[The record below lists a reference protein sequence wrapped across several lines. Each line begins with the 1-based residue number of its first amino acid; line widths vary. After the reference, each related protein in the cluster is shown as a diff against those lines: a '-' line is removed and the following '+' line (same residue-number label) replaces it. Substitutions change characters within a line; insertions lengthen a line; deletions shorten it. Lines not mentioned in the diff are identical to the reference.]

1 MPRIIITV
9 PGKKPQPYR
18 FQLDRQLTRFG
29 RGSENDIVTDCPS
42 VSVHHAEME
51 RVEGGF
57 RLRDL
62 DSTNGTKLDGK
73 RKKIIDLREGMDIKL
88 GDVIFEFQLSEEE
101 QEALAREKP
110 LEESPIIAEP
120 VEDEEPVSRDEE
132 KPKRKPSRDRAA
144 KPVESTA
151 QPSVL
156 VSFLLTLLFF
166 VLVIAAFVGGME
178 IRHRQSTGKVLGKS
192 RSLMGEMMEHR
203 FSPASPAP
211 ATQPS
216 EASDAPAGTE

>member
-1 MPRIIITV
+1 MPRILITV

-18 FQLDRQLTRFG
+18 FQLDRQLTRLG
-29 RGSENDIVTDCPS
+29 RGSENDIVIDCPS

-73 RKKIIDLREGMDIKL
+73 RKKIIDLRKDLGITL

-110 LEESPIIAEP
+110 IEESPIVAEP
-120 VEDEEPVSRDEE
+120 VKDEEPDSEDEE
-132 KPKRKPSRDRAA
+132 KPKRKPSRDRTP
-144 KPVESTA
+144 KPVESTP

-178 IRHRQSTGKVLGKS
+178 IRHRQSTAKVLGKP
-192 RSLMGEMMEHR
+192 RSLMGEMMDHR

-211 ATQPS
+211 ATDPAES
-216 EASDAPAGTE
+216 PDAPAGAE